1 MNIKIKKIYNYFPKK
16 IETLT
21 DLCKINKDWNKKTIL
36 EKTGVNKKRISRS
49 NETIQDL
56 IKGLKKKYKKINEL
70 NNCGLMILVTQTPHS
85 TIPSNIHLFQK
96 IFKIK
101 HSAIAF
107 DINQGCSGY
116 LYGLATADS
125 LMQKFKTK
133 TAAIITCDTYSKF
146 ISKNNRSCR
155 TVFGDA
161 LTLTI
166 VEKTNKKHFLDYS
179 LGSDCSGF
187 DNFKLESNEI
197 KMNGS
202 EMYNFARQSV
212 PTEVEKILK
221 KTKIKKENVKFF
233 IFHQASK
240 LILETL
246 QKSIGISKDKLFVNI
261 NEVGNT
267 TSSSIPLAIQSL
279 MNKKKIKKNDILLLS
294 GFGVGYSWGTCLY
307 KN

>member
-1 MNIKIKKIYNYFPKK
+1 MNIKIKKIYNYFQKK
-16 IETLT
+16 IETLS
-21 DLCKINKDWNKKTIL
+21 DLCKINKDWIKKAIL
-36 EKTGVNKKRISRS
+36 EKTGVNKKRISKP

-56 IKGLKKKYKKINEL
+56 IKGLKKKYKNINEL
-70 NNCGLMILVTQTPHS
+70 HKCGLMILVTQTPHS

-101 HSAIAF
+101 HSTIAF
-107 DINQGCSGY
+107 DLNQGCSGY
-116 LYGLATADS
+116 LYALATADS

-133 TAAIITCDTYSKF
+133 SAAIITCDTYSKF

-166 VEKTNKKHFLDYS
+166 IEKTDKKHFIDYT

-212 PTEVEKILK
+212 PLEVEKILK
-221 KTKIKKENVKFF
+221 KTKLKKENVKFF

-246 QKSIGISKDKLFVNI
+246 QKSIGIPEEKLFVNI
-261 NEVGNT
+261 SEIGNT

-279 MNKKKIKKNDILLLS
+279 MIKKKLKKNDILLLS

>member
-1 MNIKIKKIYNYFPKK
+1 LNIKIKKIYNYFPKK
-16 IETLT
+16 IESLNA
-21 DLCKINKDWNKKTIL
+21 LCKLNKEWDRENIL
-36 EKTGVNKKRISRS
+36 AKTGIIQKRVSKQ
-49 NETIQDL
+49 NETIKHL
-56 IKGLKKKYKKINEL
+56 MLGLKKKYRKIDEL
-70 NNCGLMILVTQTPHS
+70 NKCGLMILVTQTPHYN
-85 TIPSNIHLFQK
+85 IPSNIHFFQRV
-96 IFKIK
+96 FNIK
-101 HSAIAF
+101 HSTIAF

-116 LYGLATADS
+116 LYSLATVDS
-125 LMQKFKTK
+125 LMKKFKINS
-133 TAAIITCDTYSKF
+133 AAIVTCDTYSRF

-166 VEKTNKKHFLDYS
+166 VEKSNQKHFLNYS

-197 KMNGS
+197 RMNGS

-212 PTEVEKILK
+212 PREVEKILK
-221 KTKIKKENVKFF
+221 KTKLKKENIKYF

-240 LILETL
+240 LILNTL
-246 QKSIGISKDKLFVNI
+246 QNSLDIPKEKLFSNLSEI
-261 NEVGNT
+261 GNT
-267 TSSSIPLAIQSL
+267 TSSSIPLAIQDI
-279 MNKKKIKKNDILLLS
+279 MKRNKIKKNDILLLS